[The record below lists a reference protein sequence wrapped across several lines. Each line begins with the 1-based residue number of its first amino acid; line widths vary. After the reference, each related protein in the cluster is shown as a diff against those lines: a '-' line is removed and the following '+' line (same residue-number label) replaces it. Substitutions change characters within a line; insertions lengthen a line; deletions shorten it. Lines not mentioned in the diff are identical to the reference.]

1 MDRNLSQGMS
11 GTDVRTAQ
19 GYLNFHLGP
28 PDLLIE
34 DGIFGPVT
42 REHTVAFQ
50 RRANLVTDGIIGPL
64 TRAAL
69 LAPTSW
75 GQPLRR
81 SPGSAPDSPAA
92 HRARR

>member
-42 REHTVAFQ
+42 PEHTLAFQ
-50 RRANLVTDGIIGPL
+50 RCAHLVTDGIIG
-64 TRAAL
+64 RAPERLCWRFRRFPSA
-69 LAPTSW
+69 
-75 GQPLRR
+75 GQSLPNLR
-81 SPGSAPDSPAA
+81 
-92 HRARR
+92 